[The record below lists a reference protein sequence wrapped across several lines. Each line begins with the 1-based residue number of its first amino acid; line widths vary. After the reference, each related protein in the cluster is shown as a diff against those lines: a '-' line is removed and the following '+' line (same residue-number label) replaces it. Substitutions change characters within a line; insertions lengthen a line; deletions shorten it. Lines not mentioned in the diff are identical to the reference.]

1 MLFVYDLSKSEEWD
15 RIVRTFQKYDV
26 YYLSGYTKAFQQN
39 GDGEPLLFFYED
51 KKIRG
56 INVVMKRDISDA
68 PEFHDKVE
76 RNQYYDLVTPYGY
89 GGWLIEGEGDKEPLF
104 KQYERWCLENQ
115 IVSEFV
121 RFHPMLNNQ
130 NGLEPFYDVIG
141 LGGTIAM
148 DLSSPEIIWA
158 NITSKNRNMIRKA
171 QKNGLQIY
179 RAQNSEIY
187 SVFKE
192 IYDKTMDKDHAEEY
206 YYFSEEFYQSIVN
219 DLKNQAQVFYAQAED
234 GQIAAATI
242 IIGANGMLN
251 YHLSGSRYEYQ
262 RLAPTNL
269 MLYEVALWGFE
280 NGYTSFHMGGGV
292 GSKEDSLYS
301 FKKAFYRGEPKRYY
315 IGKKILNSDVYEKL
329 TKMREGIK
337 NPSFFPKYRG

>member
-1 MLFVYDLSKSEEWD
+1 MLFVYDLTKSEEWD

-39 GDGEPLLFFYED
+39 GDGEPLLFYYED
-51 KKIRG
+51 KNLRG
-56 INVVMKRDISDA
+56 INVVMKRDISADIR
-68 PEFHDKVE
+68 FCDKIE
-76 RNQYYDLVTPYGY
+76 KQQYFDLVTPYGY
-89 GGWLIEGEGDKEPLF
+89 GGWLIEGESDISPLILA
-104 KQYERWCLENQ
+104 YERWCLDNK

-130 NGLEPFYDVIG
+130 QGLEPFYEVIG

-148 DLSSPEIIWA
+148 DLSSPETIWA

-171 QKNGLQIY
+171 QKNGLKIY
-179 RAQNSEIY
+179 RAQNSDIY
-187 SVFKE
+187 TVFKE

-206 YYFSEEFYQSIVN
+206 YYFSEEFYQSVLN
-219 DLKNQAQVFYAQAED
+219 ELKNQAQVFYAQAEN
-234 GQIAAATI
+234 GEIAAATI
-242 IIGANGMLN
+242 IIGTNGMLN

-262 RLAPTNL
+262 KLAPTNL

-280 NGYTSFHMGGGV
+280 NGYRSFHMGGGV

-315 IGKKILNSDVYEKL
+315 IGKKILNQDVYEQL
-329 TKMREGIK
+329 VEMRGEIK

>member
-1 MLFVYDLSKSEEWD
+1 MLFVYDLTKSEEWD
-15 RIVRTFQKYDV
+15 QIVRTFEKYDV
-26 YYLSGYTKAFQQN
+26 YYLSGYTKAFQKN
-39 GDGEPLLFFYED
+39 GDGEPLLFFYEGE
-51 KKIRG
+51 KVRG
-56 INVVMKRDISDA
+56 INVVMKRDIA
-68 PEFHDKVE
+68 EEKRFHGIIEKK
-76 RNQYYDLVTPYGY
+76 QYFDLVTPYGY
-89 GGWLIEGEGDKEPLF
+89 GGWLIEGDGEITSLISE
-104 KQYERWCLENQ
+104 YEKWCLKNQ

-130 NGLEPFYDVIG
+130 EVLDPFYEVIG

-148 DLSSPEIIWA
+148 DLSSPETIWT

-171 QKNGLQIY
+171 QKNGLRIY

-187 SVFKE
+187 GIFKE
-192 IYDKTMDKDHAEEY
+192 IYDKTMEKDQAEEY
-206 YYFSEEFYQSIVN
+206 YFFSEEFYQSVLE
-219 DLKNQAQVFYAQAED
+219 DLKNQAQVFYAQTEE
-234 GQIAAATI
+234 GEIAAATI

-262 RLAPTNL
+262 KIAPSNL

-280 NGYTSFHMGGGV
+280 NGYRSLHMGGGV

-301 FKKAFYRGEPKRYY
+301 FKKAFYRGDPKRYY
-315 IGKKILNSDVYEKL
+315 IGKKILNQDVYEKL
-329 TKMREGIK
+329 VEMREDIK